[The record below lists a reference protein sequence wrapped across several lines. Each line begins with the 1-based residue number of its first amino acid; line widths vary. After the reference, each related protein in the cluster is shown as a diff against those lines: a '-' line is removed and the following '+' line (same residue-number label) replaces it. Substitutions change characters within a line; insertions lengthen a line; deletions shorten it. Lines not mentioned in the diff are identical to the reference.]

1 MATPETQK
9 GALSNT
15 EKAALLLLCMDEK
28 STGKLFGQLQ
38 DDEIQ
43 KIGSALMH
51 LKDVPADKIKT
62 TLAEFFDGMS
72 RPGEESPVS
81 GLTSGG
87 ILHLDGKKILNKLF
101 GKSLPRQR
109 GENILGVLKEPGAT
123 AIPAGGPNL
132 AELFRDLNAE
142 FLMDILGEEHPQII
156 ALSLTQIKRNIAKE
170 LLDKFSEEMQVELL
184 DRMAR
189 LEQLSGEA
197 LKDVYVV
204 LSEKIS
210 AKKKASAGEDKSAKA
225 SISIGGVG
233 LTVQVLKGIGREKSE
248 KMLLELEKVD
258 PEMATI
264 ISKQM
269 FTIEDLDRSDD
280 GGIRE
285 LLRGVTNDD
294 LKVGMKNAPETLL
307 ERILKN
313 MSERAALI
321 LKEDMEMLPPQKVED
336 IEAAQDKILKVA
348 KELIKEGK
356 MTLADNK
363 TEESQ

>member
-1 MATPETQK
+1 MEAQK

-38 DDEIQ
+38 DTEIQ

-51 LKDVPADKIKT
+51 LKDVPADKIKS
-62 TLAEFFDGMS
+62 TLAEFFEGMAAPS
-72 RPGEESPVS
+72 GGDSPVS
-81 GLTSGG
+81 GLSTGG

-109 GENILGVLKEPGAT
+109 GETILNVLKDPGGT
-123 AIPAGGPNL
+123 AIPPGGPNL
-132 AELFRDLNAE
+132 AELFNDLNAE
-142 FLMDILGEEHPQII
+142 FLMEILGEEHPQII

-170 LLDKFSEEMQVELL
+170 LLEKFPEEMQVELL

-204 LSEKIS
+204 LSEKIT

-233 LTVQVLKGIGREKSE
+233 LTVQVLKGVGREKSD
-248 KMLLELEKVD
+248 KMIQELEKLD
-258 PEMATI
+258 PEIANL

-269 FTIEDLDRSDD
+269 FTVEDLARSDD
-280 GGIRE
+280 AGIRE
-285 LLRGVTNDD
+285 LLRAVTNDD
-294 LKVGMKNAPETLL
+294 LKIGLKNAPETLL
-307 ERILKN
+307 EKVLKN

-336 IEAAQDKILKVA
+336 IEAAQDKILKAA

-356 MTLADNK
+356 MALAENK
-363 TEESQ
+363 TEEA

>member
-1 MATPETQK
+1 MATAEAQK

-38 DDEIQ
+38 DAEIQ
-43 KIGSALMH
+43 KIGTALMH

-62 TLAEFFDGMS
+62 TLAEFFEGMS
-72 RPGEESPVS
+72 KPGDESPVS
-81 GLTSGG
+81 GLTREGT
-87 ILHLDGKKILNKLF
+87 LHFDGKKIMNKLF

-109 GENILGVLKEPGAT
+109 GESILSGLKDPAGS
-123 AIPAGGPNL
+123 AIPPGGPNL
-132 AELFRDLNAE
+132 AELFQDLNAE

-156 ALSLTQIKRNIAKE
+156 ALALTQIKRNITKE
-170 LLDKFSEEMQVELL
+170 LLDKFSEEMQIDLI

-189 LEQLSGEA
+189 LEQLSGES

-210 AKKKASAGEDKSAKA
+210 AKKKASVGEDKSAKS

-233 LTVQVLKGIGREKSE
+233 LTVQVLKGIGREKSD
-248 KMLLELEKVD
+248 KMISELEKVD
-258 PEMATI
+258 PEIATM

-280 GGIRE
+280 SGIRE
-285 LLRGVTNDD
+285 LLRAVTNED
-294 LKVGMKNAPETLL
+294 LKVGLKNAPESLL
-307 ERILKN
+307 EKVFKN
-313 MSERAALI
+313 LSERAALI

-336 IEAAQDKILKVA
+336 IEAAQEKILKAA
-348 KELIKEGK
+348 KDLIKEAK
-356 MTLADNK
+356 MVLADAK
-363 TEESQ
+363 TEEG